1 MHALFHPISRPVTSI
16 SLHPRHRQA
25 QQHSPH
31 HSFIPCQLSQLSQLS
46 NKQPTTAEAVVTAE
60 EEEQEVLVVVAAAG
74 RVVEGAVVLSHD
86 HLERR
91 FFGPVLEEV
100 LMLALA
106 EAVMA

>member
-1 MHALFHPISRPVTSI
+1 MPVLPVGVFCGAGGAAAFSHAHMGSLILRPV
-16 SLHPRHRQA
+16 LEEVVLA
-25 QQHSPH
+25 
-31 HSFIPCQLSQLSQLS
+31 
-46 NKQPTTAEAVVTAE
+46 TAEAVVTAE

-91 FFGPVLEEV
+91 VFGPVLEEV

-106 EAVMA
+106 EAVIA